1 MEEIMPRTIRIEQ
14 ITEITVV
21 IVLTTAICLILISA
35 AVELHFAV
43 RLLIVCI
50 ALRYVLAPMLQ
61 HWMKARPSAAGS
73 LT

>member
-35 AVELHFAV
+35 AMDVPIKL
-43 RLLIVCI
+43 
-50 ALRYVLAPMLQ
+50 VLP
-61 HWMKARPSAAGS
+61 
-73 LT
+73 